1 MGHTP
6 FGYRRDRVQD
16 AIGYYAGYREAI
28 VPAQSD
34 AIRFSGWSEPDDT
47 EIWQGLWVGGTMPL
61 SPPLT

>member
-16 AIGYYAGYREAI
+16 AIGYYAGYREAV

-34 AIRFSGWSEPDDT
+34 AST
-47 EIWQGLWVGGTMPL
+47 
-61 SPPLT
+61 